1 MRSILPAT
9 VALVLVAAASA
20 QAPSQSPQQVPSQSP
35 PPAEQAASMR
45 GFGDADKTCQEWND
59 GCVTCRRPDAG
70 EAVCSNIGIACQ
82 PQAISCTRRAEEKKA
97 EDKK

>member
-1 MRSILPAT
+1 MRSILTAT
-9 VALVLVAAASA
+9 VALMLVAAASA
-20 QAPSQSPQQVPSQSP
+20 QTPSQP
-35 PPAEQAASMR
+35 PPAEQAVSMR
-45 GFGDADKTCQEWND
+45 GFGDADTTCREWND

>member
-1 MRSILPAT
+1 MRSILTAT
-9 VALVLVAAASA
+9 VALMLVAAASA
-20 QAPSQSPQQVPSQSP
+20 QTPSQSP